1 MFLLKFSLTL
11 IRAFQKLRFCQ
22 SRQFLSYAWR
32 RLFASATPSAFMQA
46 QASVCHPLRPLS
58 RAPEII
64 NVEIFGIVLLF
75 SYQSPLLLIWSSL
88 SILSNRKKFVNN
100 FFHLFSNFF
109 LIWWNLCC
117 FALFSLTAWL
127 WYHSYFELSTVFL
140 IFSIKYFIAAYKAH
154 SGTLIVQ
161 CMILYL
167 NVKIQY

>member
-75 SYQSPLLLIWSSL
+75 NYQSSCTALWATHLVYQISWSL
-88 SILSNRKKFVNN
+88 STTFFIYFQISFWSDEKLTVLRLSRWQLVYDIILDLNCQQ
-100 FFHLFSNFF
+100 FFYLFLFYMRF
-109 LIWWNLCC
+109 LLPVLNLTRHK
-117 FALFSLTAWL
+117 ALP
-127 WYHSYFELSTVFL
+127 Y
-140 IFSIKYFIAAYKAH
+140 
-154 SGTLIVQ
+154 
-161 CMILYL
+161 C
-167 NVKIQY
+167 

>member
-75 SYQSPLLLIWSSL
+75 SYLLLFSYQSSLLLVWSSL

-109 LIWWNLCC
+109 LIRWNLCC

-127 WYHSYFELSTVFL
+127 WYHSHFKLSTVFL
-140 IFSIKYFIAAYKAH
+140 IF
-154 SGTLIVQ
+154 LII
-161 CMILYL
+161 CWISFSSF
-167 NVKIQY
+167 KIRCHYRC